1 VPHVLMSL
9 ATFDEHEADT
19 IHEHQYVNGLTQT
32 SGLGLVTLYALLATF
47 SMIGALTAVFWLDAL
62 TGRTFLLVVVHIAMM
77 LPIKF
82 IEHGVVRLG
91 HLIPNRSISTVGL
104 GTTHEVDDRH
114 DHQDDN
120 ERSNTDVHKNLLS
133 LMATV
138 VLSGLSFA
146 QPTCPIGQR

>member
-1 VPHVLMSL
+1 MSL

-62 TGRTFLLVVVHIAMM
+62 TGRTFLLVVVHVAMM

-82 IEHGVVRLG
+82 IEHGVVRLC
-91 HLIPNRSISTVGL
+91 HLIPNRSISTVGQDQAL
-104 GTTHEVDDRH
+104 LHSVCEV
-114 DHQDDN
+114 
-120 ERSNTDVHKNLLS
+120 SNQNKRGRQYGWGLLFGNAS
-133 LMATV
+133 GFHRRT
-138 VLSGLSFA
+138 LSGT
-146 QPTCPIGQR
+146 P